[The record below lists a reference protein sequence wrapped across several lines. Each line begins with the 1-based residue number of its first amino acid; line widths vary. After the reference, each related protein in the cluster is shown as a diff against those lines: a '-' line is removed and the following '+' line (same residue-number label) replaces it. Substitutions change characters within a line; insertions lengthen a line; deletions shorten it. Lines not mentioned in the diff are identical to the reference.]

1 MQSSSGVGRGQ
12 AAAGAGPAGD
22 GGGVLE
28 PAGWRRLASGRLP
41 FLLLAAIG
49 LTHRLLLFLSWRREL
64 DSLLAQNSD
73 YLTWQFLA
81 VPALRDHLIS
91 SLLYLQQTPP
101 LPNLLLGLFLKAA
114 PPPYALTY
122 LLLAL
127 QSALSLAST
136 LLFFHLLRRQLGRP
150 LLAFFFA
157 LLFLLGPDLLFL
169 EYNSFGQSFYENLTQ
184 LLALALVAA
193 LDHFLRSPTTS
204 NSALLGMVVGLLPL
218 TRSTYS
224 YLPFVFSVFLAFAV
238 FRLPAP
244 RRRLVAAYA
253 ALAFGLPGLWAIKQL
268 AVYGE
273 LRWATSSWAGANAV
287 QGLVKA
293 GYEEPFRE
301 FLAANG
307 DRYPEYFLP
316 LIERKGLVD
325 WRWEPQPGDLPAEIL
340 ARDARLQTRLHGTN
354 RKENGLAQATLFG
367 VYARAWRDFLLARPE
382 IAAAKLYRSTK
393 LFFFPIRY
401 HAAPFLRCDW
411 KIDPAWPPWRI
422 FGMLVRGELPEQ
434 AYLAAGTWPESRPAR
449 DVDTFTFDRLSIVWQ
464 SLLLWSLPLL
474 LPWRLWRIFVRW
486 RRGELPATEAWVWLG
501 ALTVVVYGA
510 LLANLV
516 EFGENQRFRLAL
528 EPLLWLLALGAASR
542 RRGRSGR
549 ADLA

>member
-1 MQSSSGVGRGQ
+1 MQSSSGVEGGQ
-12 AAAGAGPAGD
+12 AAT
-22 GGGVLE
+22 GVA
-28 PAGWRRLASGRLP
+28 AGWRRLASGRLP

-49 LTHRLLLFLSWRREL
+49 LGHRLLLFFSWRKDL
-64 DSLLAQNSD
+64 DALLAENPD

-81 VPALRDHLIS
+81 VPALRDHLFS

-101 LPNLLLGLFLKAA
+101 LPNLLLGLILKIA

-122 LLLAL
+122 VLLAL
-127 QSALSLAST
+127 QTALTLAST

-184 LLALALVAA
+184 LLVLALVAA
-193 LDHFLRSPTTS
+193 LGRFLRSPTIS
-204 NSALLGMVVGLLPL
+204 SSVWLGLAVGILPL

-224 YLPFVFSVFLAFAV
+224 YLPFVFSFFLAFV
-238 FRLPAP
+238 FLRQPAP
-244 RRRLVAAYA
+244 RRRLLAAYA
-253 ALAFGLPGLWAIKQL
+253 ALAFGLPGLWACKQL
-268 AVYGE
+268 AVYGDF
-273 LRWATSSWAGANAV
+273 RWATSSWAGANAV

-293 GYEEPFRE
+293 GYEEPFRA
-301 FLAANG
+301 FLAASG
-307 DRYPEYFLP
+307 DRYPGFFLA

-340 ARDARLQTRLHGTN
+340 ERDARLQERLHGTN
-354 RKENGLAQATLFG
+354 RKENGIAQATLFD

-422 FGMLVRGELPEQ
+422 FGMLLRGELPEP
-434 AYLAAGTWPESRPAR
+434 AYLATGTWPESRPTR
-449 DVDTFTFDRLSIVWQ
+449 YVPTFTLDRLSIVWQ
-464 SLLLWSLPLL
+464 SLLLWTLPLL
-474 LPWRLWRIFVRW
+474 VIWRLFRLLLRW
-486 RRGELPATEAWVWLG
+486 RRGAPPSIEDWVWLG
-501 ALTVVVYGA
+501 ALTIVAYGA
-510 LLANLV
+510 PLANLV

-528 EPLLWLLALGAASR
+528 EPLLWLLALGAAAPP
-542 RRGRSGR
+542 SGR

>member
-12 AAAGAGPAGD
+12 AAAD
-22 GGGVLE
+22 GGKDSGDAGVSR
-28 PAGWRRLASGRLP
+28 PGGWRRLASGRLP
-41 FLLLAAIG
+41 FLLLAAVG
-49 LTHRLLLFLSWRREL
+49 LAHRLLLFFSWRPDL
-64 DSLLAQNSD
+64 GALLAQNPD

-81 VPALRDHLIS
+81 VPALRDHLFS

-101 LPNLLLGLFLKAA
+101 LPNLLLGLILKAA

-122 LLLAL
+122 VLLAL
-127 QSALSLAST
+127 QTALSLASA

-150 LLAFFFA
+150 LLSFCFA
-157 LLFLLGPDLLFL
+157 LLFLLGPDQLFL

-184 LLALALVAA
+184 LLLLVLVAA
-193 LDHFLRSPTTS
+193 LGRFLGSPTIAGC
-204 NSALLGMVVGLLPL
+204 ALLGLWAGLLPL

-238 FRLPAP
+238 FRLPS
-244 RRRLVAAYA
+244 RRRLLAAYA
-253 ALAFGLPGLWAIKQL
+253 ALAFGLPALWAVKQL

-293 GYEEPFRE
+293 GYEEPFRA
-301 FLAANG
+301 FLAASG
-307 DRYPEYFLP
+307 DRYPAFFLP

-325 WRWEPQPGDLPAEIL
+325 WRWEPRPGDLPEAIL
-340 ARDARLQTRLHGTN
+340 ERDARLQDRLHGTN
-354 RKENGLAQATLFG
+354 RKENGVAQATLFG

-422 FGMLVRGELPEQ
+422 FGMLLRGELPEQ
-434 AYLAAGTWPESRPAR
+434 AYLTAGTWPDSRPSR
-449 DVDTFTFDRLSIVWQ
+449 YVDTFTFDRLSIVWQ
-464 SLLLWSLPLL
+464 SLLFWSLPFLVT
-474 LPWRLWRIFVRW
+474 WRLWRILAGW
-486 RRGELPATEAWVWLG
+486 RRGEPPAAGDWIWLG
-501 ALTVVVYGA
+501 ALTLVAYGA

-528 EPLLWLLALGAASR
+528 EPLLWLLGLAAAAPRSR
-542 RRGRSGR
+542 R
-549 ADLA
+549 AELT

>member
-1 MQSSSGVGRGQ
+1 MFGGKAGMQSSSGVEGGQ
-12 AAAGAGPAGD
+12 AATGEA
-22 GGGVLE
+22 
-28 PAGWRRLASGRLP
+28 AGWRRLASGRLP

-49 LTHRLLLFLSWRREL
+49 LGHRLLLFLSWRRHL
-64 DSLLAQNSD
+64 DALLVQNPD

-81 VPALRDHLIS
+81 VPALRDHLFS

-101 LPNLLLGLFLKAA
+101 LPNLLLGLVLKIA
-114 PPPYALTY
+114 PPPHALTY
-122 LLLAL
+122 VLLAL
-127 QSALSLAST
+127 QTALTLAST
-136 LLFFHLLRRQLGRP
+136 LVFFHLLRRQLGRP

-184 LLALALVAA
+184 LLILALVAA
-193 LDHFLRSPTTS
+193 LGRFLRSPTIS
-204 NSALLGMVVGLLPL
+204 SSVWLGLAVGILPL

-224 YLPFVFSVFLAFAV
+224 YLPFVFSIFLAFV
-238 FRLPAP
+238 FLRLPAP

-253 ALAFGLPGLWAIKQL
+253 ALAFGLPGLWALKQL
-268 AVYGE
+268 AVYGDF
-273 LRWATSSWAGANAV
+273 RWATSSWAGANAV

-293 GYEEPFRE
+293 GYEEPFRA
-301 FLAANG
+301 FLAASG
-307 DRYPEYFLP
+307 DRYPEFFLP
-316 LIERKGLVD
+316 LVERKGLVD

-340 ARDARLQTRLHGTN
+340 ERDARLQERLHGTN
-354 RKENGLAQATLFG
+354 RKENGIAQATLFD

-422 FGMLVRGELPEQ
+422 FGMLLRGELPEP
-434 AYLAAGTWPESRPAR
+434 AYLATGTWPESRPAR
-449 DVDTFTFDRLSIVWQ
+449 YAPTFTLDRLSIVWQ
-464 SLLLWSLPLL
+464 SLLLWTLPLL
-474 LPWRLWRIFVRW
+474 AAWRLFRLLSRW
-486 RRGELPATEAWVWLG
+486 RRGEPPAAQDWVWLG
-501 ALTVVVYGA
+501 ALTIVAYGA

-528 EPLLWLLALGAASR
+528 EPLLWLLALGAAAP
-542 RRGRSGR
+542 RSGR
-549 ADLA
+549 TDLA